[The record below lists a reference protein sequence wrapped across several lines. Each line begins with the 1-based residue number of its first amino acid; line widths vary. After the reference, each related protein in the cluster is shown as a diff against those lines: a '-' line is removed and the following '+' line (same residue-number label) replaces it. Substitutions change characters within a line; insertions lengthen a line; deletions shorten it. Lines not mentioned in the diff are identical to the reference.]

1 MKLTDA
7 AGRILVIG
15 NGIAGQTA
23 CDSLRAAGFDG
34 NLTIVGDE
42 PRAAYSRPALSKA
55 LLTPDPAERERVDGL
70 GSHELA
76 PPTHGAAEVLGVA
89 AIGLDAR
96 SRRVTF
102 DDGSD
107 LSYDGLVIATGSR
120 ARRLGGDHSAE
131 LTLRTLDDALV
142 LRERLAARPS
152 VVVVGAGPL
161 GMEIASA
168 ALSAGCPVT
177 VVADGRPMLPHLGA
191 CLSETFTAAAV
202 AQGLKLVDGTAT
214 GIDGSHAV
222 ILGDG
227 SRVEADLLVSAVGD
241 IPNTEWL
248 AASGLMTG
256 GRLEADSRG
265 RIRPDIVAAGDVS
278 AIPTRT
284 GVRRIPLW
292 SSAVEQAKVAALALL
307 TGDEAPELEFDPY
320 FWTEQFGLNLK
331 AVGHLPAGGEPEF
344 LLGDSAH
351 GPSVMRWTHDDG
363 HGVAVAV
370 NHRVP
375 IPKLRRMASAGAPT
389 VRQEDA

>member
-1 MKLTDA
+1 MKLTEVPR
-7 AGRILVIG
+7 RILVVG

-34 NLTIVGDE
+34 DLTIVGDE

-55 LLTPDPAERERVDGL
+55 LLVDG

-76 PPTHGAAEVLGVA
+76 PPTHEATEVLGVA
-89 AIGLDAR
+89 AVGLDVGA
-96 SRRVTF
+96 RRVCL

-107 LSYDGLVIATGSR
+107 LPYDGLVIATGSR
-120 ARRLGGDHSAE
+120 ARRLGGDGSVE

-168 ALSAGCPVT
+168 ALSAGCRVT
-177 VVADGRPMLPHLGA
+177 LVADGRPMLSHLGP
-191 CLSETFTAAAV
+191 CLSDAFTAAAV
-202 AQGLKLVDGTAT
+202 ARGLTIVAGAAA
-214 GIDGSHAV
+214 GIDTARGLV
-222 ILGDG
+222 LRDG
-227 SRVEADLLVSAVGD
+227 SRVEGDVLVSAIGD
-241 IPNTEWL
+241 IPNTGWL
-248 AASGLMTG
+248 ATSGLMTG

-265 RIRPDIVAAGDVS
+265 RIGPGIVAAGDV
-278 AIPTRT
+278 AAVPTRT

-292 SSAVEQAKVAALALL
+292 SSAIEQAKVAALALL
-307 TGDEAPELEFDPY
+307 TGDEAPKLDFDPY

-331 AVGHLPAGGEPEF
+331 ATGHLPAAGEPEF
-344 LLGDSAH
+344 LLGDSPH

-370 NHRVP
+370 NHRIP
-375 IPKLRRMASAGAPT
+375 IPRLRRMASAGA
-389 VRQEDA
+389 